1 MNLLIPPVQTAL
13 WLAGQQ
19 AAARWV
25 GGRPGSPAGVPAL
38 RAAGGV
44 LLAVAAAGGVDALRR
59 FLVRGTTWHPWDLD
73 SSSHLVTDGP
83 NAVSRNPMYAG
94 MALGL
99 AGTGLLTG
107 RPWPALAAAGFL
119 ATVTPQV
126 RREEAA
132 LAATFGPAWEVYAQ
146 RVRRWV

>member
-1 MNLLIPPVQTAL
+1 MNVLIPPVQTAL
-13 WLAGQQ
+13 WLAAQQ
-19 AAARWV
+19 WAARR
-25 GGRPGSPAGVPAL
+25 GDRTPSAASPAL
-38 RAAGGV
+38 RVAGAALLAVSAAGG
-44 LLAVAAAGGVDALRR
+44 ADALRR
-59 FLVRGTTWHPWDLD
+59 FLARGTTWHPWDLR
-73 SSSHLVTDGP
+73 STHLVTDGP

-99 AGTGLLTG
+99 VGTGFLTG
-107 RPWPALAAAGFL
+107 RPWPALAAAGFV

-132 LAATFGPAWEVYAQ
+132 LARLFGAQWDDYAR